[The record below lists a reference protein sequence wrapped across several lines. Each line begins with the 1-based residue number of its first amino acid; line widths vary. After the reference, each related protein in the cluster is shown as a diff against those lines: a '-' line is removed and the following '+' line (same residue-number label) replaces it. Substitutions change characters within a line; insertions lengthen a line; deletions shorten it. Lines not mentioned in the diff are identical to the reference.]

1 MITITEIAA
10 QKLREVMEAKGV
22 LETHALRVFVA
33 GGSCG
38 GVQYG
43 MAFDSQ
49 QREDDE
55 VYEQH
60 GVRIL
65 VDPMSLTYVDG
76 ARIDYEDRL
85 MGGGFHI
92 ENPNAASACGCESSS
107 RAARSRAG
115 GGSASCGCH

>member
-1 MITITEIAA
+1 VITITEIAA

>member
-1 MITITEIAA
+1 
-10 QKLREVMEAKGV
+10 MEAKGV